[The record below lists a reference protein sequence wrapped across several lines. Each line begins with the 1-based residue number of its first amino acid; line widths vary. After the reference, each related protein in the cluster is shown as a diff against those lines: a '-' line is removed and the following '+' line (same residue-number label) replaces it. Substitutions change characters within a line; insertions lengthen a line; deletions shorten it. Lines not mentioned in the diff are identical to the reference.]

1 MGVRKLNDEWGFWKH
16 TKELLTQLTT
26 VSGLML
32 AASTVTTIRVLVS
45 GPEFAVWPAII
56 WQAMQ
61 TFNHT
66 GRWIIPQF
74 IQQWFAAKNGAP
86 KPP

>member
-1 MGVRKLNDEWGFWKH
+1 MKDEWGFFRH
-16 TKELLTQLTT
+16 IRELFNQLLT
-26 VSGLML
+26 VSGMML
-32 AASTVTTIRVLVS
+32 VTSLYAAVTVLLH

-56 WQAMQ
+56 FCSMMV
-61 TFNHT
+61 FNHT

-74 IQQWFAAKNGAP
+74 IQQWFSAKNGAP